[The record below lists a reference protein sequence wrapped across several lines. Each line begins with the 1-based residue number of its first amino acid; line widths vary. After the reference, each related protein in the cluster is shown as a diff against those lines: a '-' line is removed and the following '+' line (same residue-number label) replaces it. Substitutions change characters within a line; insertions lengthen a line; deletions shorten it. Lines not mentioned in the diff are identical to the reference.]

1 MSEYTAVEY
10 RQVLTAVHDMNSY
23 ERKEAFGENRCLSD
37 YIKDVSASELI
48 EKYRAYANAP
58 KTGEYWKAN
67 EGRNMIIVRYIQNNI
82 VYYYYCSDGLSSYM
96 QFDVFVKNFTRT
108 ERKSRYLHL
117 LFEEMEEVN
126 GTK

>member
-10 RQVLTAVHDMNSY
+10 RHVLAAVHDMNGG
-23 ERKEAFGENRCLSD
+23 EREEAFGENKCISD

-82 VYYYYCSDGLSSYM
+82 VYYSYCSDGLSSFMSYDI
-96 QFDVFVKNFTRT
+96 FCKTFTKT
-108 ERKSRYLHL
+108 ERKSQYLEL
-117 LFEEMEEVN
+117 LIKEMKEVSE
-126 GTK
+126 

>member
-1 MSEYTAVEY
+1 
-10 RQVLTAVHDMNSY
+10 
-23 ERKEAFGENRCLSD
+23 
-37 YIKDVSASELI
+37 
-48 EKYRAYANAP
+48 
-58 KTGEYWKAN
+58 
-67 EGRNMIIVRYIQNNI
+67 MIIVRYIQNNI